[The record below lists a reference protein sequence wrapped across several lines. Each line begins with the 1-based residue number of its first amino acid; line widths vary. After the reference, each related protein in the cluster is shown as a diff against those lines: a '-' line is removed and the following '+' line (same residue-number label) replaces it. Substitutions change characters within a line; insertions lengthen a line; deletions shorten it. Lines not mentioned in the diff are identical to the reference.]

1 MKKLKPHAVDW
12 AQIDRFLASAYKKL
26 ASAHKIL
33 AFDEEACLQQAY
45 EAMLKTSLG
54 FMFSHGFRARSQPG
68 HHIAI
73 IEFVRTRI
81 DKKHSGLLTVFDR
94 LRRKRNLA
102 LYDDTGFVSRHDA
115 EQALEAAGNYLN
127 VIRADIAARRPCAE
141 TTPSPKNCIEDFSK
155 KQRS

>member
-1 MKKLKPHAVDW
+1 LKA
-12 AQIDRFLASAYKKL
+12 
-26 ASAHKIL
+26 
-33 AFDEEACLQQAY
+33 
-45 EAMLKTSLG
+45 SLG

-73 IEFVRTRI
+73 IEFVRSRL

-102 LYDDTGFVSRHDA
+102 LYDDTGFVSRYDA

-127 VIRADIAARRPCAE
+127 VVRADIAARRP
-141 TTPSPKNCIEDFSK
+141 
-155 KQRS
+155 